1 MAEVRKVGVVGL
13 GAMGAGIAQ
22 LCIEAGV
29 DLGAVTSELGE
40 KARGRIAH
48 FLTRKTEKGS
58 SSRQRATR
66 RSTG

>member
-29 DLGAVTSELGE
+29 DLGREVTSELGE
-40 KARGRIAH
+40 KAN
-48 FLTRKTEKGS
+48 GS
-58 SSRQRATR
+58 RA
-66 RSTG
+66 S